1 MKSPEYVFAVTSVYR
16 AVLDRVL
23 AWRAQGCVGE
33 APRANDDE
41 QRALAEAFS
50 RGFTTAYLEGERGND
65 IMSYGRPN
73 NRGVFVGRVASA
85 KGGVAT
91 VAAERELVRGDVLEF
106 WTNKGHFAYALD
118 SVELDREGNV
128 RVSPER
134 PVGKG
139 DRVFRVRSAAAA
151 FEDDAFEPRVP
162 IVGRAVLKIG
172 EPLRVEFSLAPR
184 AAARASAAS
193 EALAVAEGEVVEAAR
208 TKPVSADDVRAH
220 IDRLGQTPFTI
231 ERLDIDL
238 DDGVGVGFSQLHRVR
253 AAALDELVDL
263 LLEGDCNRALPRVAV
278 RETPQPARPKGLR
291 IAAWATNPACARAA
305 KRAGADI
312 IYVPALH
319 YKRGEAV
326 VAGQRSQTAEQAG
339 YPKQAVV
346 ALPTIEHDLVPGT
359 REMALDFDAWRYV
372 KPGKPVLVENLG
384 ALVRAVE
391 LGAQVEVGPHIP
403 VTNELSLATAAN
415 LGAQR
420 VWLSPELTLGQ
431 IADLAEDSPVE
442 LGLTVIGSQELMV
455 TEHCLLMSQGPC
467 DQDCDACPRRKSP
480 HYLRDR
486 KDFEFPVVTDAL
498 GRTHLYNAV
507 QLDVVHALPDLI
519 SAGLTA
525 LMVDTTLMN
534 VEQTTQAVARV
545 VRARNVANSSGSAI
559 AKTPG
564 TTSGHLFR
572 GVS

>member
-50 RGFTTAYLEGERGND
+50 RGFTTAYLEGERGNG

-106 WTNKGHFAYALD
+106 WTNKGHFAYTLD

-184 AAARASAAS
+184 AAVRASAAS

-253 AAALDELVDL
+253 AAALDELV
-263 LLEGDCNRALPRVAV
+263 GDCNRALPRVAA

-384 ALVRAVE
+384 ALVRAAE
-391 LGAQVEVGPHIP
+391 LGARVEVGPHIP

-507 QLDVVHALPDLI
+507 QLDMVHALPDLI